1 MTETAAINA
10 IGACRMDAVRAAHAN
25 PILRGLGA
33 PDPARIGETRDAGLF
48 MLHFA
53 SAHHRLAVILDVM
66 RYYARQANL
75 EPTDYPALVSAT
87 AACGERSPHEIAEDA
102 YRQAIALA
110 PTLAEA
116 HFALARLRQL
126 QGKHDLALSGLAT
139 TLEHPVHAL
148 ASPSAF
154 LHANAHWER
163 ATLLEDLERDQDALQ
178 AYRAALSGLVS
189 FGVHHVRVARF
200 FRRMGLI
207 VEAIAE
213 FRKCMTYSHRY
224 FPEFML
230 PPLSAEPRV
239 EPPPVTPIYE
249 TTTGDVVVF
258 HEGQYFAVPASLWHR
273 SAGETTAITAEM
285 AAASRHAN
293 NIAVLEPARAP
304 TGHHPAPGAGAG
316 HHH

>member
-1 MTETAAINA
+1 VTETAATDTIKSSL
-10 IGACRMDAVRAAHAN
+10 DAARAAHAN

-33 PDPARIGETRDAGLF
+33 PDPARISETTQAGLF

-66 RYYARQANL
+66 RHYARQANL
-75 EPTDYPALVSAT
+75 DPTDYPALASAE
-87 AACGERSPHEIAEDA
+87 AACGERRARDIAEDA
-102 YRQAIALA
+102 YRHAIALA
-110 PTLAEA
+110 PRLAEA

-126 QGKHDLALSGLAT
+126 QGKHELALSGFAT

-163 ATLLEDLERDQDALQ
+163 ATLLEDFGRDADALQ
-178 AYRAALSGLVS
+178 AYRAALSGLAS

-207 VEAIAE
+207 TEAIAE
-213 FRKCMTYSHRY
+213 FQKCMAYSHRY

-230 PPLSAEPRV
+230 PPLSAAPAAEPT
-239 EPPPVTPIYE
+239 PVTPVHV
-249 TTTGDVVVF
+249 TSTGDVVVF
-258 HEGQYFAVPASLWHR
+258 HEGQYLAVPASLWPR
-273 SAGETTAITAEM
+273 SAGELTAITADM
-285 AAASRHAN
+285 AAASRRAS
-293 NIAVLEPARAP
+293 NIAVLEPAHASR
-304 TGHHPAPGAGAG
+304 
-316 HHH
+316 